1 MVLMVVRSLGDLSQR
16 EGGETFSDAADSH
29 ERQGGRASLRGEP
42 ARRKEGQGS
51 HDEQKGIGFMKLMRS
66 LLRYPHGRFLF
77 AIPLAAGLLM
87 SRADSAACADTITDD
102 NVAAA
107 VAAAKTPDEHQALVA
122 FFTAKSELALAEVK
136 RHRRMA
142 GALGSGKQ
150 AGSWEAH
157 CHSLAKTYEVQ
168 AKDFAALASIQAA
181 MAKAMEH
188 SK

>member
-1 MVLMVVRSLGDLSQR
+1 
-16 EGGETFSDAADSH
+16 
-29 ERQGGRASLRGEP
+29 
-42 ARRKEGQGS
+42 
-51 HDEQKGIGFMKLMRS
+51 MKLMRS